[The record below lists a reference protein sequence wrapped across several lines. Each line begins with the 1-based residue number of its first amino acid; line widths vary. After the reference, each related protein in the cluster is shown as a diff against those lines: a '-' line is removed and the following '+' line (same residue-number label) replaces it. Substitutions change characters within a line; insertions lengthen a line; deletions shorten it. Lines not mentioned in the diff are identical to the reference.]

1 MSYFSKFKTIPYDL
15 NGDGTYTNIVDISS
29 YVSASESLINNISF
43 YNYVEVMDGE
53 RIEQLSQRLYG
64 TSTYYWTFMVINP
77 NIKNIW
83 NDWPKNSAQLLDYS
97 IYKYADFAALAC
109 ICTDDLL
116 GKFIQGEYIQGVLS
130 GAIGQ
135 VLAVHTNDKYITV
148 KHISGTFRTAGEDLI
163 GLESSDTVT
172 ATEIVSRA
180 YAPAYHVDDSTGDI
194 TAPRSAGTHKVTN
207 LEHESYK
214 NDINRYVRAVKPD
227 KVSEFIFEFNR
238 HISI

>member
-1 MSYFSKFKTIPYDL
+1 MSYFSNFQTIPYDL
-15 NGDGTYTNIVDISS
+15 NGDGVYDEITNLTSF
-29 YVSASESLINNISF
+29 VSASQSLLNNQTF
-43 YNYVEVMDGE
+43 YNFVQVQDGE

-64 TSTYYWTFMVINP
+64 TTEYYWTFITINP
-77 NIKNIW
+77 NIKNVW

-109 ICTDDLL
+109 MCTDDLL

-135 VLAVHTNDKYITV
+135 VLAVHTNDKYITI
-148 KHISGTFRTAGEDLI
+148 KHISGTFRIEGEDLI
-163 GLESSDTVT
+163 GLDSSDTVT

-194 TAPRSAGTHKVTN
+194 TAPRLAGTHKVTN
-207 LEHESYK
+207 LEHESYM
-214 NDINRYVRAVKPD
+214 NDANRYVRVVRPEMID
-227 KVSEFIFEFNR
+227 DFVYEFQRE
-238 HISI
+238 IS